1 MAKLWQLKNLQSG
14 EPLNKPQP
22 LPENW
27 GPVFGL
33 HAYEDKLGDLSWMGT
48 EYENQG
54 WFVVGEEPPLP
65 KEATPEELAW
75 ERAKKLLSQS
85 DWAMLPD
92 IPMNKAKKA
101 EWVEYRMALRDIRSD
116 ENFPDPTWPKAPE

>member
-1 MAKLWQLKNLQSG
+1 
-14 EPLNKPQP
+14 
-22 LPENW
+22 
-27 GPVFGL
+27 
-33 HAYEDKLGDLSWMGT
+33 MGT

-54 WFVVGEEPPLP
+54 WVVVGEEPPLP
-65 KEATPEELAW
+65 KESTPEELAW

-92 IPMNKAKKA
+92 VPMNKAKRA

-116 ENFPDPTWPKAPE
+116 ENFPDLEWPKSPE